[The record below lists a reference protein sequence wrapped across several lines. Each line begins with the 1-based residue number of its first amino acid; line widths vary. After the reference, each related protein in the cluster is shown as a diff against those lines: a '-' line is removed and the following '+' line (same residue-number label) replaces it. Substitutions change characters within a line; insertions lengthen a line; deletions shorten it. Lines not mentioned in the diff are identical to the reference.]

1 MDVQVG
7 DVLDGRV
14 TGITGFG
21 AFVALPN
28 GKSGLVHIS
37 EVANTY
43 VRDVREFLTEQQEV
57 KVKVLSVQPDGKIAL
72 SIKQAAPPPV
82 RRPAQPE
89 PRRSEPKRPA
99 GGERGAEY
107 YVPTPSGD
115 RSFEDKLKRFMQ
127 ESDGKMSGNP
137 LYQQQRKGQRR
148 RK

>member
-1 MDVQVG
+1 MEVG

-14 TGITGFG
+14 TGITAFG

-43 VRDVREFLTEQQEV
+43 VRDVHDFLSEQQEV
-57 KVKVLSVQPDGKIAL
+57 KVKVLSISPDGKIGL
-72 SIKQAAPPPV
+72 SIKQAAPPPPPPP
-82 RRPAQPE
+82 RRAE
-89 PRRSEPKRPA
+89 PRSAQKPGKIPDF
-99 GGERGAEY
+99 
-107 YVPTPSGD
+107 YVPQSSGD

-137 LYQQQRKGQRR
+137 RYQQQRKGQRR